1 MLFLMYFHSHTG
13 RGSVSFAPVVPD
25 TTEKRALSLG
35 YGFTIPA
42 LTFMHLGYAFL
53 VFSLEVLA
61 FTALSEER
69 FLFLAVESIPCL
81 VLAADGMGLFFFL
94 EASVLL
100 PIKFVVFLRLFA

>member
-25 TTEKRALSLG
+25 STKNCALTLV

-42 LTFMHLGYAFL
+42 LSFMHLGDAIL
-53 VFSLEVLA
+53 VFSFEVLA

-69 FLFLAVESIPCL
+69 FFLLAVESIPCL

-100 PIKFVVFLRLFA
+100 PIKSVVFLRLFA